1 VRRAQANITVAEII
15 KTDGKWRVKGDLLLD
30 DIESLLEQNFEFD
43 GVKLL
48 EVDMSDVSEVDSVT
62 ISLLFEWLRQAKSNK
77 CALFYSNL
85 PTNLASLATL
95 YGVLDLIPQ
104 AAHKAASH

>member
-1 VRRAQANITVAEII
+1 MAEII

-30 DIESLLEQNFEFD
+30 DIELLLEKNFELD
-43 GVKLL
+43 GTELL

-62 ISLLFEWLRQAKSNK
+62 ISLLFEWLRQAKSRQ
-77 CALFYSNL
+77 CELFYSNL
-85 PTNLASLATL
+85 PANLTGLATL
-95 YGVLDLIPQ
+95 YGVLDLIPH